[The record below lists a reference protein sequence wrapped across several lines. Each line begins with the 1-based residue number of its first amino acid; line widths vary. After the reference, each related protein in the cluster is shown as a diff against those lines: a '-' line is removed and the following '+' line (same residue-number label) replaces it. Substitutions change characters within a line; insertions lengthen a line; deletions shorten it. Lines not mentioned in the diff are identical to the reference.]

1 MRSSDLREPGP
12 SRAQLGEAPARG
24 RLHELC
30 WSECFVRRVR
40 NGVLVGAGPKAT
52 VWVGKAVVG
61 SCLELS
67 GLRSCVA
74 ASSEETDVLTLSIQ
88 VPGRTYPVVFELSLG
103 RSGIP
108 ALEILDSIQ
117 AA

>member
-1 MRSSDLREPGP
+1 
-12 SRAQLGEAPARG
+12 
-24 RLHELC
+24 
-30 WSECFVRRVR
+30 
-40 NGVLVGAGPKAT
+40 
-52 VWVGKAVVG
+52 VGKAVVG